1 MLCQICHKNPATVH
15 FTQVINNSRQEMYLC
30 EKCAKEKESA
40 GMGVFNI
47 NDFFSLLMGLGMDAQ
62 HSFPQSIYRPPV
74 RCTVCGMTYDDF
86 QRAGKMGCA
95 ECYKLYA
102 ENLPPLLKKLHG
114 AVQHTGKVPSKIA
127 SQLDCENEIE
137 KLKRMLEEA
146 IRNEEYEK
154 AAQIRDKIR
163 DLESRS

>member
-15 FTQVINNSRQEMYLC
+15 FTQVINNNKQEMYLC
-30 EKCAKEKESA
+30 EKCAKEKEGT

-62 HSFPQSIYRPPV
+62 HSFPQSVYRPV
-74 RCTVCGMTYDDF
+74 RCSVCGLTYDDF

-95 ECYKLYA
+95 ECYKIYS

-114 AVQHTGKVPSKIA
+114 AVQHTGKVPEKIA
-127 SQLDCENEIE
+127 SQTHSEMEIE

-146 IRNEEYEK
+146 VKNEEYEK
-154 AAQIRDKIR
+154 AAEIRDKIR
-163 DLESRS
+163 ELENRS